1 MSNAHDHGKSG
12 NERAMWIAL
21 FLTGG
26 FMGAEVIGGLL
37 TGSLALI
44 SDAAHMLTDTM
55 ALAIALFAI
64 RMGRRPA
71 DARRSFGYARFE
83 ILAAAFNAAML
94 FAVAFYIF
102 YEAVE
107 RLRQPAEIQS
117 MAMLVIASLG
127 LAVNLISMRL
137 LASGKDDSLNVKG
150 AYLEVWSDMLGS
162 LGVIAGALLIRFTGW
177 TWLDPLIAV
186 AIALWVL
193 PRTWT
198 LLSAS
203 VNVLLEGVPEGVK
216 LLNVD
221 LALRSTPGVQDVH
234 DLHIW
239 AITSGKTNL
248 SAHLLLTEGMD
259 AEQLRI
265 NVSALLS
272 QQFGIRHSTLQCEFT
287 PCDSG
292 DDSVH
297 STVNPIRAKGTPN
310 QRNDL
315 PTVLREHNGD

>member
-1 MSNAHDHGKSG
+1 MSAGRDHGKG
-12 NERAMWIAL
+12 ADERAMWIAL

-26 FMGAEVIGGLL
+26 FMVAEVIGGLL

-55 ALAIALFAI
+55 ALGIALFAI
-64 RMGRRPA
+64 RIGQRAA
-71 DARRSFGYARFE
+71 DARRTFGYARFE

-94 FAVAFYIF
+94 FAVAFYIL
-102 YEAVE
+102 YEAVS
-107 RLRQPAEIQS
+107 RLRQPGEVQS
-117 MAMLVIASLG
+117 IAMLVIASLG
-127 LAVNLISMRL
+127 LLVNVISMRL
-137 LASGKDDSLNVKG
+137 LAGGKDDSLNVKG

-177 TWLDPLIAV
+177 TWVDPLIAV

-203 VNVLLEGVPEGVK
+203 VNVLLEGVPEGMK
-216 LLNVD
+216 LLDVD

-239 AITSGKTNL
+239 AISSGKPSL
-248 SAHLLLTEGMD
+248 SAHLVLTEGVD

-265 NVSALLS
+265 SVSGRLRER
-272 QQFGIRHSTLQCEFT
+272 FGIRHSTLQCEFT
-287 PCDSG
+287 PCDTEDVQFVG
-292 DDSVH
+292 DSDARA
-297 STVNPIRAKGTPN
+297 TIRSRP
-310 QRNDL
+310 
-315 PTVLREHNGD
+315 